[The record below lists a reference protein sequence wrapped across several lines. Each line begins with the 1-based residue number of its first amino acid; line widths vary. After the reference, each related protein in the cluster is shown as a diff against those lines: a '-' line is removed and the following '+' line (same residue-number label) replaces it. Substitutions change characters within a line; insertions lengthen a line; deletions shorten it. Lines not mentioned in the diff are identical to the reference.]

1 MLEMFTVDRIIKNAL
16 EEDLGWG
23 DVTTDSTIP
32 SAATIKGNFIAKEQ
46 GVLCGIEICKRVF
59 EILDNT
65 IVFEI
70 LIRDGQKLQAGDILA
85 KISGPARSILKGE
98 RVSLN
103 LLQRMSGI
111 ATAANMYSEAVQG
124 TNARVVDTRKTMP
137 GLRILDKYS
146 VLTGG
151 CHNHRFNLS
160 DLILI
165 KDNHIKAAGGI
176 KTAIRAAKEKLS
188 HALKI
193 EVEVE
198 SIEQLKEALEAGAD
212 IIMLDNMSL
221 DMMREAVKLA
231 KGKALLE
238 ASGNVALEGDRSAKA
253 IAQTG
258 VDIISVGALTHS
270 VSAMD
275 ISLRFV

>member
-1 MLEMFTVDRIIKNAL
+1 MLTVDRIIKNAL

-32 SAATIKGNFIAKEQ
+32 KESAIKGNFIAKEQ
-46 GVLCGIEICKRVF
+46 GIVCGIGVCKRVF
-59 EILDNT
+59 EILDNS

-70 LIRDGQKLQAGDILA
+70 QISDGVMAQKGDVIA
-85 KISGPARSILKGE
+85 KISGPSRSILKGE

-111 ATAANMYSEAVQG
+111 ATAANKYAEAVQG
-124 TNARVVDTRKTMP
+124 TSARVVDTRKTMP

-160 DLILI
+160 DLVLI

-176 KTAIRAAKEKLS
+176 TPAVKGAKEKLS

-198 SIEQLKEALEAGAD
+198 SLEQLKEALEAGAD
-212 IIMLDNMSL
+212 IVMLDNMSL
-221 DMMREAVKLA
+221 EIMREAVQLA
-231 KGKALLE
+231 KGKVILE
-238 ASGNVALEGDRSAKA
+238 ASGNVALEGLRSVKA
-253 IAQTG
+253 IAETG

-275 ISLRFV
+275 ISLRFE

>member
-1 MLEMFTVDRIIKNAL
+1 MLEMLTVDKIIKGAL

-32 SAATIKGNFIAKEQ
+32 SEAAIKGNFIAKEQ
-46 GVLCGIEICKRVF
+46 GIVCGIEVCKRVF
-59 EILDNT
+59 EIMDSS
-65 IVFEI
+65 IDFEI
-70 LIRDGQKLQAGDILA
+70 MMADGQKVQKGDILA
-85 KISGPARSILKGE
+85 KISGSARSILKGE

-111 ATAANMYSEAVQG
+111 ATAANKYAEAVQG
-124 TNARVVDTRKTMP
+124 TTARVVDTRKTIP
-137 GLRILDKYS
+137 GLRILDKYA

-160 DLILI
+160 DLVLI

-176 KTAIRAAKEKLS
+176 TPAVKAAREKLS

-198 SIEQLKEALEAGAD
+198 SLEQLKEALQAGAD
-212 IIMLDNMSL
+212 IIMLDNMPL
-221 DMMREAVKLA
+221 EMMREAVQLT

-275 ISLRFV
+275 ISLRFI

>member
-1 MLEMFTVDRIIKNAL
+1 MLEIITVDKIIKNAL

-32 SAATIKGNFIAKEQ
+32 ADAKISGVFIAKEQ
-46 GVLCGIEICKRVF
+46 GVVCGIQVCKRVF
-59 EILDNT
+59 ELLDSTIL
-65 IVFEI
+65 FEI
-70 LIRDGQKLQAGDILA
+70 KLEDGQKVQKGDILA
-85 KISGPARSILKGE
+85 QISGSARNILKGE

-111 ATAANMYSEAVQG
+111 ATAANKYAEAVRG

-137 GLRILDKYS
+137 GLRVLDKYA

-160 DLILI
+160 DLVLI

-176 KTAIRAAKEKLS
+176 ATAVATAKKNLS

-198 SIEQLKEALEAGAD
+198 SLEQLKEALEAGAD
-212 IIMLDNMSL
+212 IVMLDNMSL
-221 DMMREAVKLA
+221 DMMKEAVQIT
-231 KGKALLE
+231 GGRALLE
-238 ASGNVALEGDRSAKA
+238 ASGNVALEGERSVKA

-270 VSAMD
+270 VFAMD

>member
-1 MLEMFTVDRIIKNAL
+1 MLEMLTVDKIIKNAL

-32 SAATIKGNFIAKEQ
+32 VQAQIKGSFIAKEA
-46 GVLCGIEICKRVF
+46 GVLCGIEVCKRVY
-59 EILDNT
+59 ELLDSTIL
-65 IVFEI
+65 FEI
-70 LIRDGQKLQAGDILA
+70 LIKDGQKVQQGDIIA
-85 KISGPARSILKGE
+85 KITGPARSILKGE

-103 LLQRMSGI
+103 LMQRMSGI
-111 ATAANMYSEAVQG
+111 ATAANKYAEAVQG
-124 TNARVVDTRKTMP
+124 TNAKVVDTRKTMP

-146 VLTGG
+146 VMTGG

-176 KTAIRAAKEKLS
+176 TPAVKAAKEKLS

-198 SIEQLKEALEAGAD
+198 SLEQLREALDAGAD
-212 IIMLDNMSL
+212 IVMLDNMTL
-221 DMMREAVKLA
+221 DMMREAVQIA

-238 ASGNVALEGDRSAKA
+238 ASGNVALEGERSAKA

-270 VSAMD
+270 VSALD
-275 ISLRFV
+275 ISLRFA

>member
-1 MLEMFTVDRIIKNAL
+1 MLEMLTVDRIIKNAL

-32 SAATIKGNFIAKEQ
+32 MEAAIKGLFIAKEH
-46 GVLCGIEICKRVF
+46 GIVCGIEVCKRVF
-59 EILDNT
+59 EIMDSS
-65 IVFEI
+65 IAFEI
-70 LIRDGQKLQAGDILA
+70 LIKDGQKAQNGDHIA

-111 ATAANMYSEAVQG
+111 ATAANKYAEAVQG
-124 TNARVVDTRKTMP
+124 TTARVVDTRKTMP

-146 VLTGG
+146 VLVGG
-151 CHNHRFNLS
+151 CYNHRFNLS
-160 DLILI
+160 DLVLI

-176 KTAIRAAKEKLS
+176 TPAVKAAKGKLS

-198 SIEQLKEALEAGAD
+198 SLEQLKEALEAGAD
-212 IIMLDNMSL
+212 IIMLDNMTL
-221 DMMREAVKLA
+221 EMMREAVQTA

-238 ASGNVALEGDRSAKA
+238 ASGNVALEGDRSVRA

>member
-1 MLEMFTVDRIIKNAL
+1 MLEMFTVDKIIRNAL

-23 DVTTDSTIP
+23 DVTTDTTIP
-32 SAATIKGNFIAKEQ
+32 ESAQISGKFIAKQQ
-46 GVLCGIEICKRVF
+46 GIVCGIEVCKRVF
-59 EILDNT
+59 EILDSS

-70 LIRDGQKLQAGDILA
+70 HAEDGKKVRENDIIA
-85 KISGPARSILKGE
+85 EISGPARNILKGE

-111 ATAANMYSEAVQG
+111 ATAAGKYAEAVEG
-124 TNARVVDTRKTMP
+124 TSSRVVDTRKTMP
-137 GLRILDKYS
+137 GLRILDKYA

-151 CHNHRFNLS
+151 CYNHRYNLS
-160 DLILI
+160 DLVLI

-176 KTAIRAAKEKLS
+176 TPAVQAAKSKLS

-198 SIEQLKEALEAGAD
+198 SLEQLKEALQAGAD

-221 DMMREAVKLA
+221 DMMAEAVKLA

-238 ASGNVALEGDRSAKA
+238 ASGNVALEGERSAKA

-258 VDIISVGALTHS
+258 VDLISVGALTHS
-270 VSAMD
+270 VIAMD

>member
-1 MLEMFTVDRIIKNAL
+1 MLEMLTVDRIIKNAL

-32 SAATIKGNFIAKEQ
+32 MEAAIKGLFIAKEQ
-46 GVLCGIEICKRVF
+46 GIVCGIEVCKRVF
-59 EILDNT
+59 EMMDSSIT
-65 IVFEI
+65 FEI
-70 LIRDGQKLQAGDILA
+70 LIKDGQKAQNGDHIA

-111 ATAANMYSEAVQG
+111 ATAANKYAEAVKG
-124 TNARVVDTRKTMP
+124 TTARVVDTRKTMP

-146 VLTGG
+146 VLVGG
-151 CHNHRFNLS
+151 CYNHRFNLS
-160 DLILI
+160 DLVLI

-176 KTAIRAAKEKLS
+176 TPAVKAAKGKLS

-198 SIEQLKEALEAGAD
+198 SLEQLKEALEAGAD
-212 IIMLDNMSL
+212 IIMLDNMTL
-221 DMMREAVKLA
+221 EMMREAVQTA

-238 ASGNVALEGDRSAKA
+238 ASGNVALEGDRSVRA

>member
-32 SAATIKGNFIAKEQ
+32 AAATIKGNFIAKEQ

-137 GLRILDKYS
+137 GLRVLDKYS

-176 KTAIRAAKEKLS
+176 KTAIGAAKEKLS

-221 DMMREAVKLA
+221 DMMREAVKIA

-238 ASGNVALEGDRSAKA
+238 ASGNVALEGDRSVKA

>member
-1 MLEMFTVDRIIKNAL
+1 MLTVDRIIKNAL

-32 SAATIKGNFIAKEQ
+32 KESAIKGNFIAKEQ
-46 GVLCGIEICKRVF
+46 GIVCGIGVCKRVF
-59 EILDNT
+59 EILDNSV
-65 IVFEI
+65 VFEI
-70 LIRDGQKLQAGDILA
+70 QISDGVMAQKGDIIA
-85 KISGPARSILKGE
+85 KISGPSRSILKGE

-111 ATAANMYSEAVQG
+111 ATAAYKYAEAVQG
-124 TNARVVDTRKTMP
+124 TSARVVDTRKTMP

-160 DLILI
+160 DLVLI

-176 KTAIRAAKEKLS
+176 TPAVKGAKEKLS

-198 SIEQLKEALEAGAD
+198 SLEQLKEALEAGAD
-212 IIMLDNMSL
+212 IVMLDNMSL
-221 DMMREAVKLA
+221 EMMREAVQLA
-231 KGKALLE
+231 KGKAILE
-238 ASGNVALEGDRSAKA
+238 ASGNVALEGLRSVKA
-253 IAQTG
+253 IAETG

-275 ISLRFV
+275 ISLRFE

>member
-1 MLEMFTVDRIIKNAL
+1 MLEMLTVDKIIKNAL

-32 SAATIKGNFIAKEQ
+32 AATQITGNFIAKEQ
-46 GVLCGIEICKRVF
+46 GVVCGMAVCKRVF
-59 EILDNT
+59 ELLDCT
-65 IVFEI
+65 IKFEI
-70 LIRDGQKLQAGDILA
+70 LISEGQKVKKGELLA
-85 KISGPARSILKGE
+85 QISGNARSILKGE

-111 ATAANMYSEAVQG
+111 ATAASKYAEAVQG
-124 TNARVVDTRKTMP
+124 TTSRVVDTRKTMP
-137 GLRILDKYS
+137 GLRVLDKYA
-146 VLTGG
+146 VQMGG

-160 DLILI
+160 DLVLI

-176 KTAIRAAKEKLS
+176 NPAVNAAKEHLS

-198 SIEQLKEALEAGAD
+198 SLEQLKEALEAGAD

-221 DMMREAVKLA
+221 EMMREAVKIA
-231 KGKALLE
+231 KGRALLE
-238 ASGNVALEGDRSAKA
+238 ASGNVALEGDRSVRA
-253 IAQTG
+253 IAETG

-270 VSAMD
+270 VMAMD

>member
-1 MLEMFTVDRIIKNAL
+1 MLEIITVDKIIKNAL

-32 SAATIKGNFIAKEQ
+32 ADAKISGVFIAKEQ
-46 GVLCGIEICKRVF
+46 GVVCGIQVCKRVF
-59 EILDNT
+59 ELLDSTIL
-65 IVFEI
+65 FEI
-70 LIRDGQKLQAGDILA
+70 KLDDGQKVQKGDILA
-85 KISGPARSILKGE
+85 QISGSARNILKGE

-111 ATAANMYSEAVQG
+111 ATAANKYAEAVRG

-137 GLRILDKYS
+137 GLRVLDKYA

-160 DLILI
+160 DLVLI

-176 KTAIRAAKEKLS
+176 ATAVATAKKNLS

-198 SIEQLKEALEAGAD
+198 SLEQLKEALEAGAD
-212 IIMLDNMSL
+212 IVMLDNMSL
-221 DMMREAVKLA
+221 DMMKEAVQIT
-231 KGKALLE
+231 GGRALLE
-238 ASGNVALEGDRSAKA
+238 ASGNVALEGDRSVKA

-270 VSAMD
+270 VFAMD

>member
-1 MLEMFTVDRIIKNAL
+1 MLEMLNVDKIIKNAL

-23 DVTTDSTIP
+23 DVTTDLTIP
-32 SAATIKGNFIAKEQ
+32 EGTAIKGSFIAKEQ
-46 GVLCGIEICKRVF
+46 GVISGINVCKRVY
-59 EILDNT
+59 EIMDGS
-65 IVFEI
+65 IVFET
-70 LIRDGQKLQAGDILA
+70 LITDGQLVKKGDVIA
-85 KISGPARSILKGE
+85 NVSGPAKSILKGE

-111 ATAANMYSEAVQG
+111 ATAANKYAEAVQG
-124 TNARVVDTRKTMP
+124 TAARVVDTRKTMP

-146 VLTGG
+146 VLIGG

-160 DLILI
+160 DLVLI

-176 KTAIRAAKEKLS
+176 TPAVKAAKEKLS

-198 SIEQLKEALEAGAD
+198 SLEQLTEALAAGAD

-221 DMMREAVKLA
+221 EMMREAVRLSN
-231 KGKALLE
+231 GKALLE
-238 ASGNVALEGDRSAKA
+238 ASGNVALEGNRSVKA
-253 IAQTG
+253 IAETG

-270 VSAMD
+270 VLAMD

>member
-1 MLEMFTVDRIIKNAL
+1 MLEMLTVDRIIKSAL

-32 SAATIKGNFIAKEQ
+32 KDSMIKGNFVAKEQ
-46 GVLCGIEICKRVF
+46 GIICGIDVCKRVF
-59 EILDNT
+59 EIMDDSIT
-65 IVFEI
+65 FEI
-70 LIRDGQKLQAGDILA
+70 LFIDGLMVQKGDVIA

-111 ATAANMYSEAVQG
+111 ATAANKYAEAVQG
-124 TNARVVDTRKTMP
+124 TTARVVDTRKTMP

-160 DLILI
+160 DLVLI

-176 KTAIRAAKEKLS
+176 TPAVKGAREKLS

-198 SIEQLKEALEAGAD
+198 SLEQLNEALEARAD

-221 DMMREAVKLA
+221 EMMREAVQVA

-238 ASGNVALEGDRSAKA
+238 ASGNVALEGNRSAKA

-275 ISLRFV
+275 ISLRFE